1 VPIIQT
7 PDGPVNFPDSMK
19 DADIESVLQK
29 QYAPK
34 VAGAGPLGVPSPA
47 AHPSVSMNSSSL
59 PGAALTLGDLGK
71 GIVKGG
77 LNTINGVSSL
87 IHSIPGGIGKALVP
101 QSGLTAAKMYA
112 EPHGTAQKIGKGTE
126 QAAEFL
132 LPGLGEE
139 GAGLKLAEMAPQ
151 LGRAAV
157 PLARIGVQ
165 ALGSGLINKNQ
176 GGSFETGAVSGGL
189 GAGVGEGLKMAAPT
203 LTGIAQGLK
212 SPFQK
217 TGTAILDET
226 SGVMPSSIRSSA
238 RGVLNDLTPQLNEAA
253 ENSTTPISL
262 SSSRNA
268 AQSQVDAAKG
278 LNQQTLINGT
288 KKMQNQLLSRFA
300 EPAAGAEGPM
310 GRIAIPDE
318 VPASQ
323 FLQLKR
329 GIGKALPAGSWS
341 PESSNAF
348 KGARNSV
355 YGAMND
361 ELENAVPE
369 AAPLNSRISALIP
382 ATKKAEN
389 VYFGHALGP
398 ATGAILGGFGG
409 ARRGLGPSGTD
420 IPAALGEGALGA
432 LSGGLVGAA
441 IPAGMNTVARMAW
454 SPALQKMVP
463 MAVGGALQ
471 YDRSK

>member
-1 VPIIQT
+1 MAGWTVVPN
-7 PDGPVNFPDSMK
+7 PDTSAWKPV
-19 DADIESVLQK
+19 
-29 QYAPK
+29 APV

-47 AHPSVSMNSSSL
+47 AHPAVSMNSSSL

-71 GIVKGG
+71 GVAK
-77 LNTINGVSSL
+77 
-87 IHSIPGGIGKALVP
+87 
-101 QSGLTAAKMYA
+101 SGLQLISSGDDWARQHLPAFMTNTGMGFGKPANLPA
-112 EPHGTAQKIGKGTE
+112 EHELATPHGTAQKIGYRTGE
-126 QAAEFL
+126 AAQFL
-132 LPGLGEE
+132 LPGLGEDAA
-139 GAGLKLAEMAPQ
+139 AGKLAELAPQ
-151 LGRAAV
+151 LGRYAA
-157 PLARIGVQ
+157 PLARLGVQ
-165 ALGSGLINKNQ
+165 TLGSGAINKSQ
-176 GGSFETGAVSGGL
+176 GGSFGTGAAAGGL
-189 GAGVGEGLKMAAPT
+189 GAGIGEGLKMAAPT

-238 RGVLNDLTPQLNEAA
+238 RGVVNDLTPQLNEAA
-253 ENSTTPISL
+253 ENSTSPISL
-262 SSSRNA
+262 ASSRNA

-288 KKMQNQLLSRFA
+288 KKMQNQLLSRLV

-348 KGARNSV
+348 KGARNAV

-361 ELENAVPE
+361 EFENAVPE

-382 ATKKAEN
+382 ATKKAAN

-409 ARRGLGPSGTD
+409 ARRGLGPSGTN

-441 IPAGMNTVARMAW
+441 IPAGLNGVARMVW